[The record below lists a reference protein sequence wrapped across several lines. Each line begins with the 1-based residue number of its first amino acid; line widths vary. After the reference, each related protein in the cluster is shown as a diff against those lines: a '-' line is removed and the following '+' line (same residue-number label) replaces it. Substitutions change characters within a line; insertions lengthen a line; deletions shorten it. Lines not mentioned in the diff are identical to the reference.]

1 MKQFNLLI
9 GLICEAGPAQEAYM
23 LKTLFWNEEQHRIR
37 TFWRLIFQ
45 AVFTALLALVPVVII
60 GESLSA
66 AQKRGVLPAALTGV
80 AGDKLLDLIIG
91 PLFTILIVASV
102 WLAGRLLDRRR
113 FVDFGFHLSRAWWR
127 DLCFGLGLG
136 AGLMGSIFLLEWAAG
151 WITIR
156 ETFQVSLP
164 GLSFNLA
171 LLYVLVKD
179 VCVGIYEELLSRGYH
194 LKNMAEGFKG
204 MRDMNA
210 KTAILVSTFVSS
222 LIFGL
227 LHAANANTTF
237 LSLFILCLNGVF
249 LALGYILTGELAIP
263 IGLHIAWNF
272 FQGSVFGFPVSG
284 DQENAAVIAIQQEG
298 PILMTGGA
306 FGPEAGLVGLTAM
319 VLGSVLILMWVG
331 WRYGRRGIYEHLAVP
346 ELLSDQRGH

>member
-1 MKQFNLLI
+1 
-9 GLICEAGPAQEAYM
+9 M
-23 LKTLFWNEEQHRIR
+23 LKTLFWNEDQHRFK
-37 TFWRLIFQ
+37 TFWRMAFQ
-45 AVFTALLALVPVVII
+45 AVFTALLALTPVVII

-66 AQKRGVLPAALTGV
+66 SQEHGTLPAALTGV
-80 AGDKLLDLIIG
+80 VGDKLLDLIIG
-91 PLFTILIVASV
+91 PLFTILIIASV

-113 FVDFGFHLSRAWWR
+113 FADFGVHLSRAWWS

-136 AGLMGSIFLLEWAAG
+136 GWLMGFIFLVEWGAG

-164 GLSFNLA
+164 GLSLNLA

-179 VCVGIYEELLSRGYH
+179 VCIGIYEELLSRGYH

-204 MRDMNA
+204 MNGMNA
-210 KTAILVSTFVSS
+210 KTAILLSTLVSS
-222 LIFGL
+222 VIFGL
-227 LHAANANTTF
+227 LHAGNANTTF

-249 LALGYILTGELAIP
+249 LALGYILTGELAIS

-284 DQENAAVIAIQQEG
+284 DQESATMIAIQQGG

-306 FGPEAGLVGLTAM
+306 FGPEAGLIGLAAM
-319 VLGSVLILMWVG
+319 FLGSILILMWVR
-331 WRYGRRGIYEHLAVP
+331 WRYSRLGVYEKLAVP
-346 ELLSDQRGH
+346 ELLSARRHL